1 MKLMKCY
8 CYIRFEI
15 NIQQDFILS
24 MEILAVH
31 DLDRSQGSLRDEY
44 NQLLNKIESL
54 ATTREEEEDA

>member
-1 MKLMKCY
+1 MK
-8 CYIRFEI
+8 FEI
-15 NIQQDFILS
+15 DIQQDFVFS

-44 NQLLNKIESL
+44 NQLLNKVESL

>member
-1 MKLMKCY
+1 
-8 CYIRFEI
+8 
-15 NIQQDFILS
+15 